1 MSSEIVGEEFADFQ
15 TPMLEAAVG
24 ALGVIDYRE
33 IPVALRKIRLHNLRA
48 LHWQSPDAG
57 SCRS

>member
-1 MSSEIVGEEFADFQ
+1 MSSEIVGEQFADFQ

-33 IPVALRKIRLHNLRA
+33 MPVALRKFRLHNFASTRLAKPRRW
-48 LHWQSPDAG
+48 LH
-57 SCRS
+57 RS